1 MDVLRLDTGKEYLF
15 ESHNNHSLL
24 NGLLNQS
31 DEALSEQKSVV
42 TKVPDLPAACM
53 KFLELSDPNRHLCI
67 LIPYATY

>member
-1 MDVLRLDTGKEYLF
+1 MDLLRLDTGKEYLF
-15 ESHNNHSLL
+15 ESHNHHSLL

-42 TKVPDLPAACM
+42 TKVPDLSAACV
-53 KFLELSDPNRHLCI
+53 KFLELTHPKLHLCI